1 MDIASTLPMLKE
13 MAADLRD
20 GIKGLDPCPAG
31 ICRCYCRRKTK
42 DNYNDDNT

>member
-1 MDIASTLPMLKE
+1 MDIAETLPMLKE

-31 ICRCYCRRKTK
+31 ICRCFLKNK
-42 DNYNDDNT
+42 EIEN